1 MRRAP
6 IIELTD
12 HEQQVLNRTVRSPR
26 SAVRDVFR
34 ARIILLAAQDHS
46 SLHIANQLNT
56 GQDTVSKWRRRFAQL
71 RLDGLFDQPGRGR
84 KRQYTEP
91 LIERIVEDTLH
102 TTPEQATHWSTRTM
116 AEHAG
121 VSHTTVQRIWHAH
134 ELKPHLLRTFKLSND
149 KYFVEKLRDVI
160 GLYLNPLSMPL
171 VFCVDEKSQ
180 IQALD
185 RSQPGLPMKK
195 GRAGT
200 FTHDYKRHRTTTL
213 FAALNVFEGTVMG
226 KCYPRHRH
234 TEYLRFLREIDRVTP
249 RRSRRASHRR
259 QLLSPQTRTGEEVV
273 GPSSTFPRAFH
284 PTSSSWLNLV
294 ERFFREITDK
304 RIRRGI
310 FHSVRELTKAIYDYL
325 EHYTSMRSPL
335 CGPRLQSK
343 SSTNSLLSTQR
354 VDNWT

>member
-12 HEQQVLNRTVRSPR
+12 HEQQVLNRTVRSSR

-160 GLYLNPLSMPL
+160 GLYLNPPEHAL

-200 FTHDYKRHRTTTL
+200 FTHDYKRHGTTTL

-249 RRSRRASHRR
+249 DGLDVH
-259 QLLSPQTRTGEEVV
+259 L
-273 GPSSTFPRAFH
+273 
-284 PTSSSWLNLV
+284 
-294 ERFFREITDK
+294 I
-304 RIRRGI
+304 
-310 FHSVRELTKAIYDYL
+310 
-325 EHYTSMRSPL
+325 
-335 CGPRLQSK
+335 
-343 SSTNSLLSTQR
+343 
-354 VDNWT
+354 VDNYSATNTNG